1 MRRLGLIFGAAAVWL
16 LLGWAG
22 LPGAQAQVPGALCGI
37 VDAIDFPINIDD
49 TLDERYDDFGVYR
62 ARFGGNHVGLDIGF
76 NRWGDPVYAAARGR
90 VTYSNIEGW
99 DTEKGVVI
107 VEHFFPDGSQAYTL
121 YGHMEQTDT
130 IFFPAVGQCVEQGD
144 VLGAIGWPSRGLPH
158 LHYEIRDFLPND
170 GGPGYVTGNP
180 LLEGWFHPLD
190 FTQLWRLRLSGGFV
204 GVQTFSDVPSL
215 PPVQLDSGVTVI
227 ASGSSVQGYWSSGQ
241 ALWRITTDGIVTG
254 LAGLPGDRVVAH
266 TRTGQALTLMG
277 GRYLAVWTVPA
288 LDMPFKVVGETIVF
302 ATAGAGLVGY
312 DAGGTALWSLPAGDP
327 TAQVVSFESS
337 DGQVALGL
345 SGPDGF
351 SARLIN
357 ADGSLAYETQFDREP
372 SFLPVKADHWLV
384 LEGARLVEIANGN
397 VKRLAT
403 ISPAPRRTA
412 RMTADTLGNIYLYLG
427 DPNSTLLSLDAAGQ
441 ERWRV
446 QHAQPAGSLA
456 PWMETGNGCLLYML
470 DSDGALNIYNSADG
484 ALLHQT
490 SVYAGGRRSSSPR
503 ARLLEANAAEQ
514 VVIGSGFLSL
524 VTLDAA
530 ALVDGAL
537 DRCLLG

>member
-1 MRRLGLIFGAAAVWL
+1 MFGAAVFGL

-22 LPGAQAQVPGALCGI
+22 ITGAQAQVPGALCGV
-37 VDAIDFPINIDD
+37 VDDIDYPINIDD
-49 TLDERYDDFGVYR
+49 TLEERYDDFGVYR

-90 VTYSNIEGW
+90 VTYSDIEGW

-130 IFFPAVGQCVEQGD
+130 IFFPTVGECVEKGD
-144 VLGAIGWPSRGLPH
+144 VIGAIGWPSRGLPH

-215 PPVQLDSGVTVI
+215 PPVLLDSGVTVI

-254 LAGLPGDRVVAH
+254 LTGLPGDRVVAH
-266 TRTGQALTLMG
+266 TRTGQAMTLMG

-288 LDMPFKVVGETIVF
+288 LDMPFEVVGETIVF
-302 ATAGAGLVGY
+302 PTEGGGLVGY
-312 DAGGTALWSLPAGDP
+312 DVGGAALWSLPSGDP
-327 TAQVVSFESS
+327 AAQVVSFESS
-337 DGQVALGL
+337 GGQIALGL
-345 SGPDGF
+345 SGPDGY
-351 SARLIN
+351 SVRLVN
-357 ADGSLAYETQFDREP
+357 ADGALVYETQLDREP
-372 SFLPVKADHWLV
+372 SLLPVKDDHWLA
-384 LEGARLVEIANGN
+384 LEGAHLVEIVSGAAR
-397 VKRLAT
+397 RLAT

-412 RMTADTLGNIYLYLG
+412 RMTTDTVGNVYLYLG
-427 DPNSTLLSLDAAGQ
+427 DPESTLVSLGASGE

-456 PWMETGNGCLLYML
+456 PWMETGNGCLLYLL
-470 DSDGALNIYNSADG
+470 DSDGAVNIYNSADG
-484 ALLHQT
+484 SLLHQT

-503 ARLLEANAAEQ
+503 ARLLDANAAEQ
-514 VVIGSGFLSL
+514 LVIGSGFLSL